1 MDLQELKMNYIIET
15 EHLKLRELTLDDTE
29 KHPRLLYRRPLC
41 NFRVSAQGNMKIKYQ
56 TH

>member
-1 MDLQELKMNYIIET
+1 MNYIIET
-15 EHLKLRELTLDDTE
+15 ERLKLRELTLDDTE

-41 NFRVSAQGNMKIKYQ
+41 NFRVSAQGNMKIKYH